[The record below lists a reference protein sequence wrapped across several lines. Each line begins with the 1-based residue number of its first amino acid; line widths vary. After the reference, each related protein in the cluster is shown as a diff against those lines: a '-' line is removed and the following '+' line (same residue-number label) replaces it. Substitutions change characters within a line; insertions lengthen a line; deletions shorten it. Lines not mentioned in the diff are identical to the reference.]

1 MHIVWTPVLLS
12 ILPQPCSTTRGFL
25 KLVTTALKTKMSTR
39 NEDQRKVTE
48 NVTNETYQ
56 APAGRIGSAARVGSS
71 FVVGCWTEDYQKQLF
86 NFRVR
91 VIQPIQAQL

>member
-56 APAGRIGSAARVGSS
+56 VPAGRIGSAARVGSS
-71 FVVGCWTEDYQKQLF
+71 FVVGPCITVKIIKN
-86 NFRVR
+86 NF
-91 VIQPIQAQL
+91 LTSEWG

>member
-12 ILPQPCSTTRGFL
+12 NTHTQVYYHSHARGFL

-48 NVTNETYQ
+48 NVNNETYQ
-56 APAGRIGSAARVGSS
+56 APAGRIGSGARVGSS
-71 FVVGCWTEDYQKQLF
+71 FVVGC
-86 NFRVR
+86 
-91 VIQPIQAQL
+91 

>member
-1 MHIVWTPVLLS
+1 
-12 ILPQPCSTTRGFL
+12 
-25 KLVTTALKTKMSTR
+25 MSTR

-71 FVVGCWTEDYQKQLF
+71 FVVGC
-86 NFRVR
+86 
-91 VIQPIQAQL
+91 